1 MDFPVGNIYETL
13 YAVLEASDRI
23 FEFWITA
30 SFAVVIATF
39 FAASRMTK
47 IMFVLISFMYA
58 IVSANMAIRWSIAT
72 LKFRELQAALIEQG
86 EVFPASLLVNTSGLL
101 TITTF
106 VIGTCGTLYFAW
118 YTYRN
123 QKRDAKAIAAPAD

>member
-1 MDFPVGNIYETL
+1 MDIPVGNIYETL

-39 FAASRMTK
+39 LAASRVTK
-47 IMFVLISFMYA
+47 VMFVLISFTYG
-58 IVSANMAIRWSIAT
+58 IVLANMLIRWSIAT
-72 LKFRELQAALIEQG
+72 LKFREIQASLIEQG
-86 EVFPASLLVNTSGLL
+86 KVFPSSLLIDTSGFL

-106 VIGTCGTLYFAW
+106 IIGTCGTLYFVW
-118 YTYRN
+118 FTYRN
-123 QKRDAKAIAAPAD
+123 QKRDA

>member
-1 MDFPVGNIYETL
+1 MDIPVGNIYETL

-39 FAASRMTK
+39 LAASRVTK
-47 IMFVLISFMYA
+47 VMFVLISFTYG
-58 IVSANMAIRWSIAT
+58 IVLANMLIRWSIAT

-86 EVFPASLLVNTSGLL
+86 EVFPSSLLINTSGLL

-106 VIGTCGTLYFAW
+106 VIGTCGTLYFVW
-118 YTYRN
+118 FTYRN
-123 QKRDAKAIAAPAD
+123 QKRDA